1 MVAGGPTPRGC
12 TVRTPASGNTALA
25 TASLPARS
33 FAYQPI
39 VDTASGTVFA
49 HEALVRGP
57 NGESAASVF
66 QAVEPALLHEFDRQA
81 RLDAIA
87 LSIELGLS
95 NLLSLNFLPLG
106 LDLLPDAVESLLEA
120 ATVARRSPRN
130 LILEVTEGELI
141 HDTRRFAARLNEYRS
156 QGLRMAIDDFGAGYS
171 GLNLLCDFQPDVI
184 KLDMYLVRDID
195 SSGPRQAIVRAV
207 IQACDDLGVEVIA
220 EGVESVAEY
229 DWFRRVGVR
238 LFQGYL
244 FGKPGFRCLPGYM
257 APEGLRR

>member
-1 MVAGGPTPRGC
+1 MVDGGPTPRGC
-12 TVRTPASGNTALA
+12 TVHTAASVDTPLA
-25 TASLPARS
+25 AASLPACS

-39 VDTASGTVFA
+39 VDTESGTVFA

-57 NGESAASVF
+57 RGESAASVF
-66 QAVEPALLHEFDRQA
+66 QAVDPALLHQFDRQA
-81 RLDAIA
+81 RIGAIA
-87 LSIELGLS
+87 LASELGLS

-106 LDLLPDAVESLLEA
+106 LELLPDAIESLLEA
-120 ATVARRSPRN
+120 AAAAQRSPRD

-141 HDTRRFAARLNEYRS
+141 HDTRRFASRLNEYRS
-156 QGLRMAIDDFGAGYS
+156 HGLRMAIDDFGAGYS

-229 DWFRRVGVR
+229 DWFRRIGVR

-244 FGKPGFRCLPGYM
+244 FGKPGFRSLPPY
-257 APEGLRR
+257 AAAAGLRR